1 MPVICLLNQ
10 KGGVGKTTLALN
22 LAASFALAGD
32 NVLYVDADPQANA
45 LDWSTLRQQPPANA
59 ADPQANQQ
67 TPPPPLFN
75 VVSMPRN
82 TLHTQ
87 LPTLGAKYEWTFID
101 GPPLAG
107 DVAKSAILASDLI
120 IVPVQPSGADK
131 WSTKKILDLIT
142 EGRFFRPHLKAVI
155 TVNRKIV
162 GTAIGRN
169 FGQEFA
175 ADYPGFP
182 VLHTEIGQYIA
193 FAEALT
199 AGSTVL
205 EMEPNGNAARQ
216 IHSLVDELKEVLND
230 AQENN
235 SPAEAAAT

>member
-1 MPVICLLNQ
+1 MPTICLLNQ

-32 NVLYVDADPQANA
+32 AVLYVDADPQANA
-45 LDWSTLRQQPPANA
+45 LDWSAVRQQ
-59 ADPQANQQ
+59 
-67 TPPPPLFN
+67 PPLFN
-75 VVSMPRN
+75 VVGMPRN

-87 LPTLGAKYEWTFID
+87 LPTLGAKYAWTFID

-120 IVPVQPSGADK
+120 IIPVQPSGADK

-142 EGRFFRPHLKAVI
+142 EAHFYKPHLNAVI

-162 GTAIGRN
+162 GTAIGRH
-169 FGQEFA
+169 FGQEFQ
-175 ADYPGFP
+175 ADYPDFS
-182 VLHTEIGQYIA
+182 VLQTEIGQYVA

-199 AGSTVL
+199 TGSTVL
-205 EMEPNGNAARQ
+205 EMDPKGHAATQ
-216 IHSLVDELKEVLND
+216 IHALVDELREVLTHE
-230 AQENN
+230 QENN
-235 SPAEAAAT
+235 RSAKTAAR

>member
-1 MPVICLLNQ
+1 MNQ

-32 NVLYVDADPQANA
+32 AVLYVDADPQASA
-45 LDWSTLRQQPPANA
+45 LDWSAIRQE
-59 ADPQANQQ
+59 
-67 TPPPPLFN
+67 PPLFN

-87 LPTLGAKYEWTFID
+87 LPTLGAKYALTFID

-107 DVAKSAILASDLI
+107 DVAKSAMLASDLI

-142 EGRFFRPHLKAVI
+142 EARFFKPQLKAVI

-162 GTAIGRN
+162 GTAIGKQ
-169 FGQEFA
+169 FSEGFS

-199 AGSTVL
+199 TGSTVL
-205 EMEPNGNAARQ
+205 EMDPGSQATKQ
-216 IHSLVDELKEVLND
+216 IQSLVDDIKEVLSHE
-230 AQENN
+230 QENH
-235 SPAEAAAT
+235 SSTEAAVF

>member
-10 KGGVGKTTLALN
+10 KGGVGKTTIALN

-32 NVLYVDADPQANA
+32 AILYVDADPQASA
-45 LDWSTLRQQPPANA
+45 LDWSALRQQ
-59 ADPQANQQ
+59 
-67 TPPPPLFN
+67 PPLFN
-75 VVSMPRN
+75 VVSIPRK

-87 LPTLGAKYEWTFID
+87 LPTLGAKYALTFID

-120 IVPVQPSGADK
+120 IIPVQPSGADK

-142 EGRFFRPHLKAVI
+142 EARFFKPHLKAVI

-162 GTAIGRN
+162 RTAIGKH
-169 FGQEFA
+169 FGEGFS

-182 VLHTEIGQYIA
+182 VLRTEIGQYIA

-199 AGSTVL
+199 IGSTVL
-205 EMEPNGNAARQ
+205 EMDPNGQAARQ
-216 IHSLVDELKEVLND
+216 IHSLVDDLKEVLNQID
-230 AQENN
+230 RCRF
-235 SPAEAAAT
+235 AEADQIFERLYP